1 MHKSIIIFLGL
12 LTFLIPV
19 APSISNSN
27 ALAFSNY
34 GYQADKYEN
43 YAKDMANDNYYK
55 SQGSDIVK
63 KIKCNNI
70 NSNFNGVEANIG
82 TDDLLGVG
90 AESIQG
96 DDASSNWLGNGD
108 RNNGN
113 FDLDCINNNNNN
125 AGGQGGTGSQGPP
138 GPTGPQGPP
147 GIPGTPGLST
157 ITTDNVYTV
166 VGPTN
171 NNVFTNSF
179 ASSVA
184 LCDEEDTALSGSF
197 IVGAVAGNAIA
208 EIVSSKPLA
217 NETGWNATAFGEV
230 SGNGFVTAD
239 VVCFDN
245 PPAHVSMAAADVS
258 TFQQQPE
265 DAVIMSQGLVNSPA
279 ISQVTEDSPELTA
292 TEKITKLKTQWLDLL
307 P

>member
-19 APSISNSN
+19 APSISNTN

-34 GYQADKYEN
+34 GYQADQYEN